1 MTRDAAIQ
9 RIAQETGPALAAAAH
24 GAALEWPLET
34 LAALHERLR
43 RTGESDELRVELLS
57 LIASITESRERQ
69 ARGLS
74 ATHGASLRDFGYS
87 FARKELEAVR
97 DAADAALHRTSS
109 TNMAI
114 ALAESYVGLGDL
126 AGAERI
132 YAILRAENV
141 EDLTSCTTFDKTF
154 HISLSAAAERGFA
167 HFPPVRT
174 SMESS
179 ASCERVVWV
188 ACDRRYF
195 RLYGEKLLGSF
206 AAQRG
211 RAKLALHIMDAGD
224 QEAAIASR
232 LRPYAAHIYR
242 VTMEETART
251 GEAARAYYH
260 AVRYIRFYEFL
271 KDYAGTAW
279 LWDIDTVVGS
289 DIMPLFDAMAGSDV
303 GFWIL
308 PGRRQPRSM
317 IAAGYVG
324 ARVSPL
330 VLDYFGRIAAY
341 IAHFARH
348 DRLAWGIDQVALYA
362 CLAWT
367 NKLRIVPL
375 PDRVFGRADA
385 MLLVANR
392 DG

>member
-9 RIAQETGPALAAAAH
+9 RIAQTTGQALAAAAH
-24 GAALEWPLET
+24 SAAQEWPAET
-34 LAALHERLR
+34 LAALEERLV
-43 RTGESDELRVELLS
+43 RTPEGDELRVELLS
-57 LIASITESRERQ
+57 LIAAITESRGRQ
-69 ARGLS
+69 AHGLS
-74 ATHGASLRDFGYS
+74 ATHGASLKDFGYS

-97 DAADAALHRTSS
+97 DAADAALQRTGS

-126 AGAERI
+126 GGAERI

-154 HISLSAAAERGFA
+154 HAGLPAAADRGFSQ
-167 HFPPVRT
+167 FPAVRT
-174 SMESS
+174 LVER
-179 ASCERVVWV
+179 AEPCEQIVWV

-195 RLYGEKLLGSF
+195 ELYGDKLLGSF
-206 AAQRG
+206 IAQRG
-211 RAKLALHIMDAGD
+211 GAKLALHIMDAGAAG
-224 QEAAIASR
+224 AAISAR
-232 LRPYAAHIYR
+232 LRPYTGHIYQ
-242 VTMEETART
+242 VTAEDSGRN

-271 KDYAGTAW
+271 RAHAGIAW
-279 LWDIDTVVGS
+279 LWDVDTIVAKN
-289 DIMPLFDAMAGSDV
+289 IAPLFSAMNANDV

-308 PGRRQPRSM
+308 PGRPQPRSM

-324 ARVSPL
+324 ARVSPS

-341 IAHFARH
+341 IAHFAAT

-362 CLAWT
+362 CLTWT
-367 NKLRIVPL
+367 AAKLRIVPL
-375 PDRVFGRADA
+375 PEQVFGRPDS
-385 MLLVANR
+385 MLLV
-392 DG
+392 GK